1 MKLSTLLS
9 AFLLTSTFVVAPS
22 VAVAGNADAV
32 LLKLD
37 KDAQA
42 FTDIAY
48 VASMDIY
55 KGSTKSKTLQF
66 EMVMK
71 GLEKQYIHFTAPGD
85 VAGMK
90 VLMTSADNISMY
102 SPEFKKVRKI
112 AAHNQ
117 KQGFLGSHFT
127 PEDMAQARLAA
138 NFNAEVSGQSGNI
151 TTLTLTANPGV
162 TSSFSKLEADLD
174 QTKGSITV
182 IRYYDGSGAVVR
194 TQTRSGWKK
203 ISGQVFPTKITMED
217 HKANGK
223 TVITLASIK
232 VNQGVADSVFTKRT
246 LLRGG

>member
-1 MKLSTLLS
+1 MKLSTVLS
-9 AFLLTSTFVVAPS
+9 AFLLTTTFVAAPS
-22 VAVAGNADAV
+22 VAQAGNADSV
-32 LLKLD
+32 LQKLD

-42 FTDIAY
+42 FRDISY

-55 KGSTKSKTLQF
+55 KGGSKNKTLQF

-127 PEDMAQARLAA
+127 PEDMAQARLASNFDA
-138 NFNAEVSGQSGNI
+138 NVKGQSGNI
-151 TTLTLTANPGV
+151 TTLTLTPKSGV
-162 TSSFSKLEADLD
+162 TSSFSKLEVDID
-174 QTKGSITV
+174 KTKGAITV

-194 TQTRSGWKK
+194 QQSRGGWKK
-203 ISGQVFPTKITMED
+203 ISGQAFPTKITMED
-217 HKANGK
+217 HKAKGK
-223 TVITLASIK
+223 TVITLSGIK
-232 VNQGVADSVFTKRT
+232 VNQGVEDSVFTKRT